1 MNRLTGGR
9 AILAVAVALI
19 GVTGIAKADDDERTC
34 SVATL
39 RGSYLFAASGYNIV
53 GGTAQPKAVVEV
65 IRFDGNG
72 SLTVPAVTVSV
83 NGAIVH
89 PPPNGTGTYTVAPDC
104 SGTLLFATGTAFD
117 LFVAPGAREFT
128 MIQTNP
134 LTVLQGKVVKQTR

>member
-1 MNRLTGGR
+1 LNKRTTR
-9 AILAVAVALI
+9 QVILAVAVAVI
-19 GVTGIAKADDDERTC
+19 GVTGLAKADDESAC

-39 RGSYLFAASGYNIV
+39 RGSYLFAATGYNVV
-53 GGTAQPKAVVEV
+53 GGVAQPKAVVEV

-83 NGAIVH
+83 NGAILH
-89 PPPNGTGTYTVAPDC
+89 PPTNGTGTYTIAPDC
-104 SGTLLFATGTAFD
+104 SGTLLFATGTSFD

-134 LTVLQGKVVKQTR
+134 MTVLQGKVVKQTR

>member
-1 MNRLTGGR
+1 MSKGTTRR
-9 AILAVAVALI
+9 AILAIAMVLIGTAAVAL
-19 GVTGIAKADDDERTC
+19 AEDDPGAC

-53 GGTAQPKAVVEV
+53 GGVAQPKAVVEM

-72 SLTVPAVTVSV
+72 SLTVPAVTVCV
-83 NGAIVH
+83 NGAILH
-89 PPPNGTGTYTVAPDC
+89 PPANGTGTYTVAPDC
-104 SGTLLFATGTAFD
+104 SGTLLFVTGTAFD

-134 LTVLQGKVVKQTR
+134 LTVLQGEVVKQTR

>member
-1 MNRLTGGR
+1 MNKGTTRR
-9 AILAVAVALI
+9 VILAGAMVLIGIAAVAL
-19 GVTGIAKADDDERTC
+19 ADDESAC

-39 RGSYLFAASGYNIV
+39 RGSYLFAASGYNVV
-53 GGTAQPKAVVEV
+53 GGVAQPKAVVEV

-89 PPPNGTGTYTVAPDC
+89 PPPNGTGTYTIAPDC